1 MSRNRLSLI
10 GATLLATIFL
20 AACGEDTVSADEL
33 SSQTQTAL
41 EESVGAPLESVEC
54 PETAAEVGETF
65 ACDGTT
71 PDGSEIKIEGEITE
85 VDSDSGSVNFDV
97 EVVSP

>member
-1 MSRNRLSLI
+1 MSRTRLCLV
-10 GATLLATIFL
+10 GATLLSAFFI

-41 EESVGAPLESVEC
+41 EESVGAPLESVDC
-54 PETAAEVGETF
+54 PETTAEVGETF

-85 VDSDSGSVNFDV
+85 VDSESGSVNFNV